1 VDAPLHREDA
11 EQAVLG
17 SVLINQAAIQDVVS
31 IVKPEQFYNEA
42 NRAVYAAMCAL
53 YHERADID
61 VVTVCNRLDGQLA
74 DIGGAAYLSDLMLST
89 PTSMHATNYATIVMQ
104 LGTLRQ
110 LVAVG
115 TQIVQ
120 LAHGSKSS
128 QINEVFTQVQRLVD
142 SATPITSSDSL
153 LLWADSLDAFFN
165 QQLDRCAELDRIAS
179 GDAAPRAVFPWSAIT
194 HYVDYLREGMLCII
208 AADSSVGKTTAMEC
222 CAEHW
227 ARAGLRVAFFH
238 LELSH
243 RFMLDRRAVRHS
255 GESMKLVS
263 GGEVTEAMRDADNRL
278 RGWPGAVHYI
288 HCPGWSAHRIVQ
300 KARQMNG
307 RGLADVVI
315 VDYLQKLALGRRRGE
330 NKADAIGNALEGQ
343 KNGAEQMGIPWLLGS
358 QLSYEGHLRGSKEI
372 EDKSNVVM
380 FLERPLLTVPA
391 HDEYG
396 RVIADVGQRSP
407 QTKVH
412 ITKNTAGPTGDAEL
426 VMNAARFLMLDKT
439 HPDPPPQE
447 RQDDDLTF

>member
-1 VDAPLHREDA
+1 VTDIPALYREDA

-17 SVLINQAAIQDVVS
+17 AVLINQAAIADVAT

-42 NRAVYAAMCAL
+42 NRAVYAAMCDL
-53 YHERADID
+53 FHDRVDID
-61 VVTVCNRLDGQLA
+61 VVTVCNRLDGHLA
-74 DIGGAAYLSDLMLST
+74 EVGGAAYLTELMLST
-89 PTSMHATNYATIVMQ
+89 PTSMHAVNYATIVSQ

-110 LVAVG
+110 LVNVG
-115 TQIVQ
+115 AKIVQ
-120 LAHGSKSS
+120 LAHGAQSS
-128 QINEVFTQVQRLVD
+128 QIDEVFAKVQRLVD
-142 SATPITSSDSL
+142 SATPITSTGSL

-165 QQLDRCAELDRIAS
+165 QQLDRCAELDRIERGECVA
-179 GDAAPRAVFPWSAIT
+179 RATFPWSSIV

-227 ARAGLRVAFFH
+227 ARAGLHVAFFH

-243 RFMLDRRAVRHS
+243 KFMLDRRAVRHS

-263 GGEVTEAMRDADNRL
+263 SGEVTEAMRDADHRL
-278 RGWPGAVHYI
+278 RSWPGAVHYI
-288 HCPGWSAHRIVQ
+288 HCPGWSAHRVVQ
-300 KARQMNG
+300 TARQMNG

-315 VDYLQKLALGRRRGE
+315 VDYLQKLALGQRRGE
-330 NKADAIGNALEGQ
+330 NKADALGNSIEGQ
-343 KNGAEQMGIPWLLGS
+343 KNGAEQLGIPWLLGS

-391 HDEYG
+391 HDEAG
-396 RVIADVGQRSP
+396 RVVANIGQRTP
-407 QTKVH
+407 QTTVH
-412 ITKNTAGPTGDAEL
+412 VTKNTAGPTGDAEL
-426 VMNAARFLMLDKT
+426 VMNAARFLMLDKSR
-439 HPDPPPQE
+439 D
-447 RQDDDLTF
+447 RQSDELQF